1 MIVEKNKLFEAALRD
16 LLASQITAL
25 EEGLVVLNT
34 EKYIPSTIGTRS
46 FIDILAKDARGR
58 WVLIELKRSDAASR
72 EAIHEIYKYVEAVK
86 GHLRARDDEIRAII
100 VSTEWKE
107 LLVPFSRFVHDTSIS
122 VSGVKISVS
131 EPDKAISTEF
141 IQPLELTSGRVLSPW
156 HEISLYT
163 SEGRLAEGI
172 ASYDA
177 SCKAKGIND
186 YVMVELKAPEGFYES
201 SVLSTAASLQEIR
214 GSTGELT
221 EEEIADV
228 AGKMDRLDHMIY
240 FVLQLQTAEEYL
252 EMIRVDPEQHE
263 EAKEFPSHMEGDEL
277 LCSLQG
283 YALDAIP
290 KVDRDYFEIGYP
302 AKFRSKLLVDEAWTI
317 TKVHRR
323 GAFARN
329 TVLTDE
335 TILGEIKGDAG
346 TSGQGLKRTIR
357 LSDKAEFAQLLK
369 DVDEALPNNPVWAG
383 MVRAQLEEA
392 RTEFP
397 GGTAETSIFA
407 PSTGLM
413 TLFFATTQESGISY
427 VPSYTILIRN
437 DADVCRAYVGELLAA
452 DDAAKPPEAFTGILM
467 KYYSGDLGSLLMSMT
482 WGGYEASDI
491 DVLEDLGLIY
501 GSFRC
506 DIQGEEREF
515 FRMKNNRWRSVG
527 QIVPYAEFGSYLERN
542 KRLLRILVNKLSPR
556 FSGGISDGSSADRQ
570 LKDSIDPDTVAKGKY
585 HPDAPEDCD
594 ICSIPLSRET
604 FFSDGRLQ
612 GVPAWANMCADC
624 SVYYGAGIGW
634 GIGQLYRKESD
645 GRWLMVGGSSDEG
658 DD

>member
-1 MIVEKNKLFEAALRD
+1 MFEAALRD
-16 LLASQITAL
+16 LLASQIAAL

-34 EKYIPSTIGTRS
+34 EGYIPSTIGTRS

-86 GHLRARDDEIRAII
+86 GHLGARDDEIRAII

-107 LLVPFSRFVHDTSIS
+107 LLVPFSRFVCDTSIS
-122 VSGVKISVS
+122 VSGVRISVS
-131 EPDKAISTEF
+131 GLDKAITAESV
-141 IQPLELTSGRVLSPW
+141 QPLELTSGRVLSPW
-156 HEISLYT
+156 HEISLYL
-163 SEGRLAEGI
+163 SEERLAEGI

-177 SCKAKGIND
+177 SCKAKGIHD

-201 SVLSTAASLQEIR
+201 SVLATAASLHGIR
-214 GSTGELT
+214 GGIGQLA

-240 FVLQLQTAEEYL
+240 FVPQLQTAEEYL
-252 EMIRVDPEQHE
+252 EMIRPDPDQYE
-263 EAKEFPSHMEGDEL
+263 EAKEFPDHMEGDEL

-283 YALDAIP
+283 YALDASP
-290 KVDRDYFEIGYP
+290 KVDRDRFEIGYP
-302 AKFRSKLLVDEAWTI
+302 AKFRSKLLADEAWTI

-335 TILGEIKGDAG
+335 TILGEIEGDAG
-346 TSGQGLKRTIR
+346 TSGRGLKRTIR

-392 RTEFP
+392 RTDFP
-397 GGTAETSIFA
+397 GGTAKSSIFS

-413 TLFFATTQESGISY
+413 TIFFAATQETGISY
-427 VPSYTILIRN
+427 VPSYTILIRD
-437 DADVCRAYVGELLAA
+437 DADVCRAYVGELLAE
-452 DDAAKPPEAFTGILM
+452 DGAAQPAEAFTDILM
-467 KYYSGDLGSLLMSMT
+467 KYYSGDLGLLLMSMT
-482 WGGYEASDI
+482 SGGYEARDI

-515 FRMKNNRWRSVG
+515 FRMKNNRWRSVK

-542 KRLLRILVNKLSPR
+542 ERLLRIIVNKLSPR
-556 FSGGISDGSSADRQ
+556 FSSGIWDGSRADRQ
-570 LKDSIDPDTVAKGKY
+570 LEDAIDPITVAKGKY
-585 HPDAPEDCD
+585 HPDVPEDCD
-594 ICSIPLSRET
+594 ICSIPLAREA

-612 GVPAWANMCADC
+612 GNPAWANMCSDC
-624 SVYYGAGIGW
+624 SVYYGAGIAW
-634 GIGQLYRKESD
+634 GTGQLYRKESD
-645 GRWLMVGGSSDEG
+645 GRWLMVGGSSDE
-658 DD
+658 DDDSDDEE

>member
-1 MIVEKNKLFEAALRD
+1 MYEAALRD

-34 EKYIPSTIGTRS
+34 EEYIPSRIGTRS
-46 FIDILAKDARGR
+46 FIDILAKDRRGR

-86 GHLRARDDEIRAII
+86 GHLGTRDDEIRAII

-107 LLVPFSRFVHDTSIS
+107 LLVPFSRFVQDTSIS
-122 VSGVKISVS
+122 VSGARISVGGLDRS
-131 EPDKAISTEF
+131 ITTEF
-141 IQPLELTSGRVLSPW
+141 IQPLEVKSGRVLSPW

-186 YVMVELKAPEGFYES
+186 YVMVEMKAPEGFYEA
-201 SVLSTAASLQEIR
+201 SVLATAASLHGIR
-214 GSTGELT
+214 GAAGDLT
-221 EEEIADV
+221 EAEIVNLAR
-228 AGKMDRLDHMIY
+228 KMGRLENMIY
-240 FVLQLQTAEEYL
+240 FVPQLQTAEEYL
-252 EMIRVDPEQHE
+252 EMIRVDPEQYE
-263 EAKEFPSHMEGDEL
+263 EAKEFSEYIEGDEL

-283 YALDAIP
+283 YALGASP
-290 KVDRDYFEIGYP
+290 NVDRDHFEIGYP
-302 AKFRSKLLVDEAWTI
+302 AKFRSTLLVDEAWSI
-317 TKVHRR
+317 TKLHRR
-323 GAFARN
+323 GALARN

-335 TILGEIKGDAG
+335 TILGEIEGDAG
-346 TSGQGLKRTIR
+346 TSGQGLKRAIR

-392 RTEFP
+392 RTDFP
-397 GGTAETSIFA
+397 DGTADSLIFA

-413 TLFFATTQESGISY
+413 MFFFAATLEPGISY
-427 VPSYTILIRN
+427 VPSYTIQISN
-437 DADVCRAYVGELLAA
+437 DLDVCRTYVGELLAA
-452 DDAAKPPEAFTGILM
+452 NDVAQSPEAFTEILE

-482 WGGYEASDI
+482 TGGYEPRDI
-491 DVLEDLGLIY
+491 DILEDLGLIY

-506 DIQGEEREF
+506 DIRGESREIF
-515 FRMKNNRWRSVG
+515 EIKNSRWKRVD
-527 QIVPYAEFGSYLERN
+527 QIAPYAELEKYFRN
-542 KRLLRILVNKLSPR
+542 NERLLRIIVNKLSPR
-556 FSGGISDGSSADRQ
+556 IRGGVWDGSSSDRQ
-570 LKDSIDPDTVAKGKY
+570 LEKLIEPLTGAKGRY
-585 HPDAPEDCD
+585 YLGSPEACD
-594 ICSIPLSRET
+594 ICSIPLAHEA

-612 GVPAWANMCADC
+612 SDPTWANMCADC

-634 GIGQLYRKESD
+634 GTGQLYRKESD
-645 GRWLMVGGSSDEG
+645 GRWLLVGGSLVGEG
-658 DD
+658 DSED